1 MIEIDISKRIF
12 NSVYLPYIDDNTRTQ
27 IFFGGSSSGKSKF
40 LSQRAILDVLKGR
53 NYLIVRNTKNTIRT
67 STFNEILKIITKF
80 KLYDYFFINKTD
92 FTVTCKINEK
102 QIIFAGLDD
111 VQKLKSVTPKKGVL
125 DTIWIEEATEAEW
138 HDIKELQKRLRG
150 VSDFPKRI
158 IFSFNP
164 ILQSH
169 WFYKEYF
176 NNWDDTKREY
186 KDENLL
192 ILKTTYKDNTFLEED
207 DIKALEDETDKY
219 YYNVYTLGNW
229 GVLGSVIFKN
239 WTIEDCSEVRKIADN
254 FKNGLD
260 FGYAKDPSA
269 LIHTHYDRKKKTIY
283 ILDEFYKTELTN
295 DLLAIEIKKIIGNQY
310 VNCDSAEPKSIYELR
325 QHQVNSLT
333 TIKGKDSVNHGIQ
346 WLQQQ
351 KIVIDI
357 HCQNFRNEIQQYKWE
372 EDRDG
377 NVLSRPV
384 DKNNH
389 GLDAL
394 RYAYESEFKQI
405 TQRINLRGI

>member
-169 WFYKEYF
+169 WLYKEYF

>member
-169 WFYKEYF
+169 WLYKEYF
-176 NNWDDTKREY
+176 NNWDDAKREY
-186 KDENLL
+186 RDENLL
-192 ILKTTYKDNTFLEED
+192 VLKTTYKDNTFLEED

-333 TIKGKDSVNHGIQ
+333 TIKGKDSINHGIQ